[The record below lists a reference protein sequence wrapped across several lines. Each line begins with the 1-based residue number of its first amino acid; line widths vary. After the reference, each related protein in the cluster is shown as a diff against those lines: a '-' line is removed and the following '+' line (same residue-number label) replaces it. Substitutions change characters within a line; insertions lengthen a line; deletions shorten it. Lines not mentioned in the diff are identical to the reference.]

1 MNYVSKGGKRNLI
14 LWARMIALIMI
25 LCNTVGTKPSA
36 LNKIAIP
43 MSLSNLHNNSITS
56 YKGCPIIALNELPE
70 R

>member
-1 MNYVSKGGKRNLI
+1 
-14 LWARMIALIMI
+14 MIALIII
-25 LCNTVGTKPSA
+25 LCNTVVTKPSA
-36 LNKIAIP
+36 LDKIAIP